1 MTDEQINR
9 LCGALRFLGGC
20 VFWGL
25 IFGAGCQAC
34 WTSGVSFK

>member
-9 LCGALRFLGGC
+9 LCRAIRFLGGC

-25 IFGAGCQAC
+25 VLGACCVG
-34 WTSGVSFK
+34 GVSIK

>member
-9 LCGALRFLGGC
+9 LCSALRFLGGC

-25 IFGAGCQAC
+25 LFAASCHGC
-34 WTSGVSFK
+34 WVNGVSIK

>member
-9 LCGALRFLGGC
+9 LCAALRFLGGC

-25 IFGAGCQAC
+25 VFAAGCLSVRVQ
-34 WTSGVSFK
+34 